1 MTGSECGVTILP
13 GTAREVPTEP
23 ALVAKPIDDP
33 AFVRP
38 IALIRKR
45 GRTLPRVSEAC
56 VALMLR
62 ELK

>member
-1 MTGSECGVTILP
+1 MTGSERAVTILP
-13 GTAREVPTEP
+13 ATARKVPTEP

-45 GRTLPRVSEAC
+45 GRTPPRVAEAC